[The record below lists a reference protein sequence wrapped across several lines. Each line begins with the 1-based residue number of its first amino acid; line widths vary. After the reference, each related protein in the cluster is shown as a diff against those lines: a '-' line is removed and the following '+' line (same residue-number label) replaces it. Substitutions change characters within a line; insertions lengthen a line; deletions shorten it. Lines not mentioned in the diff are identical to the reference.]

1 MKPKFHKL
9 NDQSGVSLAE
19 TLIVVAII
27 SIVASLAYFKMGTAN
42 TQFQRQNVARELK
55 VAFERAR
62 FDSVKRHADGAGPAT
77 VTVTT
82 NSYTVKTDINQ
93 NGVFEPEESVPTTFA
108 PNITISEYSGSG
120 PLAISSS
127 IIVTFDKRGEITTT
141 GGTSQFWVRDNADA
155 PSGSNANIVL
165 VTPTGTVNLL
175 GGDATLPA
183 FDTPAFSNVPP
194 TTGINGLVSL

>member
-62 FDSVKRHADGAGPAT
+62 FDSVKRRAGGAGPSH
-77 VTVTT
+77 VTVDAT
-82 NSYTVKTDINQ
+82 SYTLNIDSNNDGTYETLVTNFTAQ
-93 NGVFEPEESVPTTFA
+93 
-108 PNITISEYSGSG
+108 NITIAGYTSMTL
-120 PLAISSS
+120 PVT
-127 IIVTFDKRGEITTT
+127 VTFDKRGE
-141 GGTSQFWVRDNADA
+141 
-155 PSGSNANIVL
+155 
-165 VTPTGTVNLL
+165 
-175 GGDATLPA
+175 
-183 FDTPAFSNVPP
+183 
-194 TTGINGLVSL
+194 